1 MHPELYLSY
10 ALAPLA
16 GVVLEALVPIWWL
29 YSLRPFGLPWH
40 PVVYIGAAIRSCARR
55 LNTATSSERQ
65 LLVRGRFLI
74 VAMAIAS
81 LMLGY
86 IFFILFF
93 DLGVAGVILLALC
106 YTLLVSQRELHDRA
120 AKVLTALDKG
130 DIEKARYLL
139 PALVG
144 RDPDSL
150 DEAGIRRA
158 VLESL
163 AENYSDGTVAPVFWG
178 VLFGLPGLFFYK
190 MVSTADS
197 MIGYDN
203 DSYRH
208 FGRAAAKTDDFLN
221 WLPARLTALLFLAGS
236 PTKFSRNWHIV
247 RRDAPQHRSRNAGW
261 PEAAFA
267 TQIGVALAGPRRYE
281 GKWTSDGFMNADAN
295 SAPSPSECQA
305 GLRIYRRTCPLLWLL
320 LFFSLWL

>member
-1 MHPELYLSY
+1 MPY

-29 YSLRPFGLPWH
+29 YGLRPFGLPWH
-40 PVVYIGAAIRSCARR
+40 PVVYVGAALHWSAKHFNKPE
-55 LNTATSSERQ
+55 LGERQ
-65 LLVRGRFLI
+65 LVTRGILLI
-74 VAMAIAS
+74 VALAIVS
-81 LMLGY
+81 LLLGD
-86 IFFILFF
+86 ILFVLF
-93 DLGVAGVILLALC
+93 DRLGTAGIVLLALC
-106 YTLLVSQRELHDRA
+106 YALFVSQRELHDRA
-120 AKVLTALDKG
+120 AKVLVALDRG
-130 DIEKARYLL
+130 DLEQARDLL

-163 AENYSDGTVAPVFWG
+163 AENYSDGTVAPIFWG
-178 VLFGLPGLFFYK
+178 VIFGLPGLLFYK

-197 MIGYDN
+197 MIGYDS

-221 WLPARLTALLFLAGS
+221 WLPARLTALLFLAGN
-236 PTKFSRNWHIV
+236 PAKFSYNWKIV
-247 RRDAPQHRSRNAGW
+247 CRDAPCHRSKNAGW

-267 TQIGVALAGPRRYE
+267 TQIGVALAGPRRYD
-281 GKWTSDGFMNADAN
+281 GTWTSDGFMNQGASPAPNPAD
-295 SAPSPSECQA
+295 CQA

-320 LFFSLWL
+320 LVLLFLLF